1 MTELTRKLALRYR
14 LEEEALDVQ
23 RKQYALEDS
32 IPHCKYRL
40 REAREK
46 LLSYEAGGFRP
57 FLDKLSGKWADVHDA
72 LQSQVRRAE
81 AELQTASR
89 ELEQVKADY
98 ECRMAELEPLRALDD
113 TGEGLEPREREQV
126 LQMKARFHTGILL
139 RELDRNEAALEAA
152 REWARPNNRVE
163 AVPGRTEALLFAEAD
178 THARAC
184 MEHLAAIAGCEIL
197 LDIHPYFEN
206 PTGYISGVT
215 QFNQLDRIS
224 RAMDAIRATK
234 SQAKELLLQLPEM
247 ENAEV

>member
-81 AELQTASR
+81 AELDAELR
-89 ELEQVKADY
+89 ELEQTKEEYARHM
-98 ECRMAELEPLRALDD
+98 EALEALRTLDD
-113 TGEGLEPREREQV
+113 AVDGLEPSEREKA
-126 LQMKARFHTGILL
+126 LRMKARFHTGVLL
-139 RELDRNEAALEAA
+139 RELDQNEAALEAA
-152 REWARPNNRVE
+152 RQWARPNNRVE

-184 MEHLAAIAGCEIL
+184 MEHLTAIAGCDIL

-215 QFNQLDRIS
+215 QFNQLDRIT

-234 SQAKELLLQLPEM
+234 SQAKELLLQLPEL